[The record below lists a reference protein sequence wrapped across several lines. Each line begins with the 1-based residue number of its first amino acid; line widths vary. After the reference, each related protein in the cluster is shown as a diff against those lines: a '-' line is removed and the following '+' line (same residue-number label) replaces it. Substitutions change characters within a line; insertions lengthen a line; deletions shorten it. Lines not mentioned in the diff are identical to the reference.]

1 MPQLDTTMYLT
12 QYRWTLLVL
21 FLLFFLLVFFVLPTI
36 KTNRLIRKSV
46 IKSRAILRGC
56 SELTKEVVFIWRDVN
71 FIRKKW
77 S

>member
-36 KTNRLIRKSV
+36 KMNWLIRKSV
-46 IKSRAILRGC
+46 MKSKAILGGC
-56 SELTKEVVFIWRDVN
+56 LELTKEVVFIWRDVS
-71 FIRKKW
+71 IIGKK
-77 S
+77 